1 MYPGHMGTYIGHR
14 SGYQLGGWWFSR
26 GLNQRVVEPAKG
38 EGQGVAHGSLRR
50 AIQEWLQYEVAGFLS
65 SCNTSA
71 IQAADMDIVDVL
83 HPGVGKGVLV
93 GGSA

>member
-1 MYPGHMGTYIGHR
+1 MR
-14 SGYQLGGWWFSR
+14 WQD
-26 GLNQRVVEPAKG
+26 
-38 EGQGVAHGSLRR
+38 
-50 AIQEWLQYEVAGFLS
+50 FLVPVTPV
-65 SCNTSA
+65 TSA